1 MSKTANRKPRVLI
14 LHHIEPMWEACF
26 NREDFLKTVVTHI
39 RRARYDKVILATLEG
54 CQDSVYP
61 ELEGLYTELVDWSYA
76 WEDSP
81 ETSAEQFDM
90 PVEDFIE
97 VSSPHQVAYLYPWIK
112 DLKHYQVSVCGGHR
126 WECLLDLEESLQHL
140 NIDYRRIERCI
151 YG

>member
-1 MSKTANRKPRVLI
+1 MKVLV

-26 NREDFLKTVVTHI
+26 DRDDLLKKVRKYI
-39 RRARYDKVILATLEG
+39 RKGNYDRVILATLEG
-54 CQDSVYP
+54 DRSSVYP

-76 WEDSP
+76 WESDP
-81 ETSAEQFDM
+81 ETSAEQFGM

-112 DLKHYQVSVCGGHR
+112 ELKGHEVAVCGGHR
-126 WECLLDLEESLQHL
+126 WECLLDLTETLDHL
-140 NIDYRRIERCI
+140 GIPYTKIEKCI